1 MFSAAPSSPTT
12 RAEQAGRTGAV
23 RDNVGRIERAVQ
35 AAAATKAA
43 EERDGSEAAPVGRLG
58 GGGRQ
63 EHFFL
68 PNVCVKRQRK
78 GPLSFSIQKSS
89 ASNLFL
95 LFAWVYNERGH
106 IIRKGNKTNQSPFI
120 SAMHVLVE
128 RASRTLVGFGV
139 FINNTIKRLTYL
151 HEIISRYLI

>member
-68 PNVCVKRQRK
+68 PNVYVKRQRN
-78 GPLSFSIQKSS
+78 GPLSFSIQKKQCVKPVPS
-89 ASNLFL
+89 
-95 LFAWVYNERGH
+95 VR
-106 IIRKGNKTNQSPFI
+106 
-120 SAMHVLVE
+120 
-128 RASRTLVGFGV
+128 VG
-139 FINNTIKRLTYL
+139 IQ
-151 HEIISRYLI
+151 